1 MGLFQNSQQ
10 LSDRVTLL
18 HCCARL
24 TASQFASN
32 SFRRSRNTHANKITL
47 PLFTAFASGN
57 CKSIYLRP
65 SDTATGC
72 NHAPLFG
79 CSLHPRP
86 NRTGCLL
93 SRDPEA
99 SGNFPEKSWGCQN
112 GCHPLNEW
120 CSLHEILWA
129 VAPKP
134 VTPPGVAMRVA
145 EFETQMERAPLAVC
159 LCLLSHTHA
168 SQPLAWL
175 LKKERLVFCSRT

>member
-1 MGLFQNSQQ
+1 MPLIPSDALATRTLIRSRCHFSQRLHQAIARAYTSVLPIQQ
-10 LSDRVTLL
+10 LD
-18 HCCARL
+18 
-24 TASQFASN
+24 
-32 SFRRSRNTHANKITL
+32 
-47 PLFTAFASGN
+47 
-57 CKSIYLRP
+57 
-65 SDTATGC
+65 ATM
-72 NHAPLFG
+72 HPLFG

-112 GCHPLNEW
+112 GCHPLNKW

-159 LCLLSHTHA
+159 LCLLRHTHA
-168 SQPLAWL
+168 SQPLSWL
-175 LKKERLVFCSRT
+175 LKKKNALFFAAEPKHKENPTKRQTEKLKTTRTTICRPET